1 MSLSFSSRTIKYL
14 IWLFNFFFLISGI
27 IILSVGAAV
36 KTVYKEY
43 DYFLD
48 DKYFSLPN
56 MLIATGTIIFFICF
70 FGCCGAFKESWIML
84 AIFSVL
90 LGIIFIFELS
100 AGIAGYVLR
109 DKTYSYLQVKL
120 QNNLEKYNESHAM
133 WDLLQSNFE
142 CCGVNTYNDWSVSF
156 GNELP
161 ISCCP
166 MESGTVGSFFCN
178 TNLKKSALLS
188 AKKMQS
194 TIAIT
199 ETTTDRDNVTTST
212 PIPTSTTTANPKSTS
227 TPYTTG
233 CAIVFGEFVKKHAVQ
248 IGGCAIGLAI
258 MQLLGIFFSCYL
270 MRQLK
275 YSYCST

>member
-84 AIFSVL
+84 AI
-90 LGIIFIFELS
+90 
-100 AGIAGYVLR
+100 
-109 DKTYSYLQVKL
+109 
-120 QNNLEKYNESHAM
+120 
-133 WDLLQSNFE
+133 FE